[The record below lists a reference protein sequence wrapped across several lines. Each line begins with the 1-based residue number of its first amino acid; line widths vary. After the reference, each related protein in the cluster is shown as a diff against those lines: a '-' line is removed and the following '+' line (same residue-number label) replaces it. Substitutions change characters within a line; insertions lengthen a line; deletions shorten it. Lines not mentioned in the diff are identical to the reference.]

1 MQPFSPEQIAII
13 RSAAQSGRAAVQRRM
28 RDDPCV
34 FARAFIAENGVQ
46 VPSQPQELDTV
57 RRVARQLL
65 RVLRTGE
72 ALEQD
77 VHVARETH
85 RARLETRL
93 AVSLSSQRSVGFMV
107 RLGPQAQSDPACR
120 AIIGEDL
127 GLGAA
132 VFPMNRVVV
141 MPPWCLD
148 YDFTPISED
157 EVEQ

>member
-13 RSAAQSGRAAVQRRM
+13 RSAVQSGRAAVQRQRC
-28 RDDPCV
+28 DDPCV

-46 VPSQPQELDTV
+46 IPSQPQEQDTAQ
-57 RRVARQLL
+57 RVAQQVL

-72 ALEQD
+72 PLKGDED
-77 VHVARETH
+77 VAREAH
-85 RARLETRL
+85 RARIETRL
-93 AVSLSSQRSVGFMV
+93 ALSLSSERSVGFTV

-120 AIIGEDL
+120 VIIGEDL

-157 EVEQ
+157 EIEQ